1 MAETVDQRPT
11 AVVPLPQADP
21 GQKKEKQPLPD
32 EGQEMTLMEHLIELR
47 DRIMRMV
54 LGLAV
59 GTVIGFIFSKRVFMI
74 LITPLGHRA
83 TVIALSPTESILMY
97 FKVALIVGVVIAMPL
112 IIYELVQFVLP
123 GLYENERRYVYYL
136 VPSATVAFAA
146 GATFA
151 ALVAVP
157 AAVKY
162 LSGFMAD
169 VVTPSYQIERY
180 LDFVTGLMFWI
191 GVTFETPLI
200 IFFLSRLHIVNY
212 KKLAATRK
220 YAIVGAAL
228 VAAVITPTP
237 DPFNMM
243 LVMLP
248 LVLLYEI
255 GIQLSR
261 VG

>member
-1 MAETVDQRPT
+1 LAETIDQRPASVT
-11 AVVPLPQADP
+11 PAVQPDM
-21 GQKKEKQPLPD
+21 GKEKPPLPD
-32 EGQEMTLMEHLIELR
+32 EGQELTLMEHLIELR
-47 DRIMRMV
+47 DRVMRMV

-59 GTVIGFIFSKRVFMI
+59 GTVVGFIFSKRVFMV
-74 LITPLGHRA
+74 LIRPLGHRA

-97 FKVALIVGVVIAMPL
+97 FKVALIVGIVIAMPL
-112 IIYELVQFVLP
+112 IIWEIAQFVLP
-123 GLYENERRYVYYL
+123 GLYDNERTYVYYL
-136 VPSATVAFAA
+136 VPSATVAFAG
-146 GATFA
+146 GAAFA
-151 ALVAVP
+151 AFLAVP
-157 AAVKY
+157 AAVQY

-169 VVTPSYQIERY
+169 IVTPSYQIERY

-200 IFFLSRLHIVNY
+200 VFFLSRLHIVNY

-220 YAIVGAAL
+220 YAVVGCAL

-261 VG
+261 IGS

>member
-1 MAETVDQRPT
+1 MVDTIEVPAEVPTDSKPRP
-11 AVVPLPQADP
+11 A
-21 GQKKEKQPLPD
+21 LPD
-32 EGQEMTLMEHLIELR
+32 EGQEMTLMEHLMELR

-59 GTVIGFIFSKRVFMI
+59 GTVVGFIFSKRVFLF
-74 LITPLGHRA
+74 LIRPLGHRA

-97 FKVALIVGVVIAMPL
+97 FKVALMVGVILAMPV
-112 IIYELVQFVLP
+112 IVWEIVQFVLP
-123 GLYENERRYVYYL
+123 GLYPNERKYVYFL
-136 VPSATVAFAA
+136 VPAASVAFAA

-151 ALVAVP
+151 ATLAIP

-169 VVTPSYQIERY
+169 IVTPSYQIERY

-191 GVTFETPLI
+191 GVCFETPLVM
-200 IFFLSRLHIVNY
+200 FFLSRLGIINY
-212 KKLAATRK
+212 EKMAKTRK
-220 YAIVGAAL
+220 YAIVACSV

-243 LVMLP
+243 LVMIP
-248 LVLLYEI
+248 LCLLYEI

-261 VG
+261 LH

>member
-1 MAETVDQRPT
+1 LAETIDQRPV
-11 AVVPLPQADP
+11 AVTP
-21 GQKKEKQPLPD
+21 GARPSKGKGKLPLPD
-32 EGQEMTLMEHLIELR
+32 EGQELTLMEHMVELR

-59 GTVIGFIFSKRVFMI
+59 GTVIGFIFAKQVFLI
-74 LITPLGHRA
+74 LIRPLGHRA
-83 TVIALSPTESILMY
+83 TVIALAPTESILMY

-112 IIYELVQFVLP
+112 IIWELVQFVLP
-123 GLYENERRYVYYL
+123 GLYDNERKYVYYL
-136 VPSATVAFAA
+136 VPSATIAFAG

-151 ALVAVP
+151 ALIAVP

-169 VVTPSYQIERY
+169 IVTPSYQIERY

-191 GVTFETPLI
+191 GITFETPLI
-200 IFFLSRLHIVNY
+200 VFFLSRLHIVNY

-220 YAIVGAAL
+220 YAIVGAAV
-228 VAAVITPTP
+228 VAAIITPTP

-243 LVMLP
+243 LVMVP

-261 VG
+261 IG